1 MLRQNHRRLRR
12 NQASFTTK
20 GLRPLLSSGDTN
32 SGLLQIV
39 EESKEVEICVGLVDA
54 VHVKAAR
61 NNFIK
66 RLAAAGEDDS
76 SL

>member
-1 MLRQNHRRLRR
+1 MNE
-12 NQASFTTK
+12 

-54 VHVKAAR
+54 VHVKAEQ
-61 NNFIK
+61 
-66 RLAAAGEDDS
+66 L
-76 SL
+76 